1 MRGFT
6 VCAPMSFVGT
16 GRVIEYD
23 DSAVAIA
30 VSDIK
35 FIRVLIDRKSSWA
48 SEVIGVVASATLPG
62 ATDLEDELT
71 VGGKF

>member
-71 VGGKF
+71 VGCKF